1 MTQSDKGKS
10 KSIQNQVESNLVDH
24 NSETT
29 IYKDALE
36 HIEQTVDNSDAE
48 ITFNMNKTKQKSDES
63 DDPTQ
68 IDTSD
73 EMLEMDDADKFIAEC
88 AQEARRQI
96 TPPRSSA
103 NQKTNIDRGEQV
115 IREAEAERA

>member
-10 KSIQNQVESNLVDH
+10 KSIQNEVESNWVDH

-36 HIEQTVDNSDAE
+36 HIKQTMDNSDAE
-48 ITFNMNKTKQKSDES
+48 ITFNLNKTKQKSDES

-96 TPPRSSA
+96 TPPSA

-115 IREAEAERA
+115 IQEAEAERA